1 VEPLLLCLLCFFR
14 LLSTSVNH
22 LDVIVEYC
30 SDDGNHVC
38 LHHSCPHILRPSDSN
53 IHHALERQI
62 PLPHVHHILTPPRLK
77 KAYQSFDTSIDSE
90 DVSYPGR
97 GGGQV
102 SEMIERIDERQRRRA
117 IESSAVIQG
126 GGDADR
132 CLVDIGDA
140 EIDFPHDGV
149 VPHNRGEWRRVSWS
163 RAFQLASKSGII
175 VLGRQADA
183 ACSNGSR
190 CISGWR
196 RVRDAGCDGFDVS
209 WPREVIGCREPWGL
223 TMWAWTW
230 NDGTNGP

>member
-1 VEPLLLCLLCFFR
+1 
-14 LLSTSVNH
+14 
-22 LDVIVEYC
+22 
-30 SDDGNHVC
+30 
-38 LHHSCPHILRPSDSN
+38 
-53 IHHALERQI
+53 
-62 PLPHVHHILTPPRLK
+62 
-77 KAYQSFDTSIDSE
+77 
-90 DVSYPGR
+90 
-97 GGGQV
+97 
-102 SEMIERIDERQRRRA
+102 MIERIDERQRRRA

-209 WPREVIGCREPWGL
+209 WPREVTGCREPWGI